1 MHSQTL
7 GELAM
12 VLVTAM
18 KKIVDIN
25 TYNPP
30 RIYSSH
36 MQNSPNSSNTQQM
49 HTHIQPIHP

>member
-36 MQNSPNSSNTQQM
+36 MQNSPNSSNTQQI